1 MGQFAVTLN
10 GRTFRLRCKDG
21 EEERLLEF
29 SDYVSAHLDQLEER
43 VGRVG
48 HDRLL
53 VMAALTI
60 TGELFD
66 AREKLKQLKSPLA
79 TGTRPPPAAHQPAT
93 QFGVDRKTSSR
104 IAQSSRGWETI

>member
-1 MGQFAVTLN
+1 MGQFAITLN

-29 SDYVSAHLDQLEER
+29 SDYVSAHLDQLQER
-43 VGRVG
+43 VGQVG

-60 TGELFD
+60 TGELWD
-66 AREKLKQLKSPLA
+66 AREKLEQLKSGTASGTTPLP
-79 TGTRPPPAAHQPAT
+79 GAHQPAT
-93 QFGVDRKTSSR
+93 HIGVDPKPSSR
-104 IAQSSRGWETI
+104 IAQSSRGWETL

>member
-1 MGQFAVTLN
+1 MGQFAITLN

-66 AREKLKQLKSPLA
+66 AREKLEQLKSGHA
-79 TGTRPPPAAHQPAT
+79 TSTVPPAAHQPAT
-93 QFGVDRKTSSR
+93 HIGVDPKPSSR